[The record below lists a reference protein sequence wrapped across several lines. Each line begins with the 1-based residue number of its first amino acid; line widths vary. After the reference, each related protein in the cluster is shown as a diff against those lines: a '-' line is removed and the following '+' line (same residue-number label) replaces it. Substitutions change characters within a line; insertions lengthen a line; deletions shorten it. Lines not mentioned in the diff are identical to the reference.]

1 MSNDTPAAPDSV
13 SRRRFL
19 AAGSVMVGFSLLP
32 AARALAQ
39 TTTTE
44 AGTFTASAPSL
55 PGSLKTAP
63 MLDAWVKIDETGR
76 ISVFTGKA
84 ELGTGIRTAF
94 MQIAAEQFGVMPE
107 HITLMTA
114 DTHSTPDEGYTAGS
128 HSTADSGTAIANATA
143 QVRAL
148 LLEAAAARLNVDVAA
163 LTTHK
168 DRKSVV

>member
-1 MSNDTPAAPDSV
+1 MSNDTPTAPDSV

-19 AAGSVMVGFSLLP
+19 AAGSVIVGFSLLP

-39 TTTTE
+39 TTTE

-84 ELGTGIRTAF
+84 E
-94 MQIAAEQFGVMPE
+94 QIG
-107 HITLMTA
+107 
-114 DTHSTPDEGYTAGS
+114 
-128 HSTADSGTAIANATA
+128 
-143 QVRAL
+143 RAH
-148 LLEAAAARLNVDVAA
+148 V
-163 LTTHK
+163 
-168 DRKSVV
+168 